1 MDTLTKERR
10 SWTMSLVKSKNTK
23 PEILVRSFL
32 HRYGFR
38 FRLHRNDL
46 PGHPDIVLPKYQTV
60 IEVRGCFWH
69 QHPGCKAARIPKS
82 HEAFWRDKFARN
94 VKRDKRTEKLLKKLG
109 WHLIVIWECELKKNG
124 FLETIPDK
132 IRDRKSSR
140 RR

>member
-1 MDTLTKERR
+1 
-10 SWTMSLVKSKNTK
+10 MSLVKSKNTK